1 MFLFIIHF
9 RITPTLVMKEHSRH
23 QMIPISEI
31 YRLIF
36 VLENHPM
43 NGALTA
49 PLDEIF
55 LILEG

>member
-1 MFLFIIHF
+1 MGQIHF
-9 RITPTLVMKEHSRH
+9 RITPILVIEEHSHH
-23 QMIPISEI
+23 QMIPISGI